1 MDVISI
7 RRNLIMTNVI
17 FFDVE
22 YANSKTKSIC
32 QIGIICEDFSTGDSN
47 HPKLNIYVNP
57 EDAFEPGC
65 IGIHGITSDKVKNA
79 PNFPS
84 VWADIEKHFTK
95 SVIIG
100 HNVSDYDLDVLVKNL
115 KRYNLDIPE
124 FYYISLMDLAKKHI
138 PSYCVP
144 DYSLATLCK
153 YFDIEIGTEHNAFD
167 DAYACS
173 ELFKAILNEYN
184 ITPTPV
190 KYKLKDLKQHYTYS
204 DEAIIRKSIS
214 EFYGIIRGIAIDNE
228 INEGE
233 LEIISDWKN
242 KNQKYDDHL
251 TVSSIIDLINIVL
264 ADGILTEVEVK
275 EIEKTISAYLEE
287 ASTSRVTLA
296 TQVLNGILKGIT
308 ADGKISENECRSL
321 HRWLYENSFLSEHFA
336 FNKTLSIV
344 DKIIKDSIVTPE
356 ELANLTSTVA
366 ELLNPIEAIKKQQ
379 ESQNK

>member
-1 MDVISI
+1 
-7 RRNLIMTNVI
+7 MTNVI
-17 FFDVE
+17 FFDAE

-57 EDAFEPGC
+57 EDIFEPAC
-65 IGIHGITSDKVKNA
+65 IKIHGITSDKVKNA

-84 VWADIEKHFTK
+84 VWADIEKYFTK

-100 HNVSDYDLDVLVKNL
+100 HNVSDYELDILVKNL

-124 FYYISLMDLAKKHI
+124 FYYICLMDLAKKYI

-144 DYSLATLCK
+144 DYSLETLCK
-153 YFDIEIGTEHNAFD
+153 YFDIEIGTAHHAFD

-173 ELFKAILNEYN
+173 ELFKALLNEYDF
-184 ITPTPV
+184 TPTPV
-190 KYKLKDLKQHYTYS
+190 KYKLKDLKEHFTYS
-204 DEAIIRKSIS
+204 DESIIRKAIG
-214 EFYGIIRGIAIDNE
+214 EFYGIIHGIAIDNE

-233 LEIISDWKN
+233 LELISDWKN
-242 KNQKYDDHL
+242 RNKKYDDHL

-264 ADGILTEVEVK
+264 ADGVLTKEEIK

-287 ASTSRVTLA
+287 VSTSRVIMA
-296 TQVLNGILKGIT
+296 TQILNGILKGIT
-308 ADGKISENECRSL
+308 ADGKISEEECKSL

-336 FNKTLSIV
+336 FNQTLSIV
-344 DKIIKDSIVTPE
+344 DKIIKDNVITPE
-356 ELANLTSTVA
+356 ELDKLTSTVA
-366 ELLNPIEAIKKQQ
+366 ELLNQSTQ
-379 ESQNK
+379 